1 MKVIVFDTH
10 GYDRAALEQ
19 ANATHGHEL
28 RFLNMRLDPTTVHR
42 AEGHHAVIGFV
53 NDQFDNE
60 MLTKLAAGG
69 VGLIALRCAGHNN
82 VDMEAARRL
91 GLSVVN
97 VPSYAPHPVA
107 EYVFALVL
115 SLVRRLP
122 QAHGRVRDGNFS
134 IEGLVGFNLYG
145 KTFGIVGLGQIGL
158 AVAAIA
164 QGMGCH
170 VLASDPAPPP
180 TDLPI
185 TFVALEELL
194 AASHVVSLHA
204 PLTPKTHHMLD
215 RRRFGL
221 MQPGAVLINTSR
233 GGLIDTDALIDAV
246 KEGRFCGV
254 GLDVYEREEAL
265 FYRDLSNEILT
276 DDHMARLMTFKNVIV
291 TSHMGFLTQE
301 ALQEI
306 ADTTLASLSAYA
318 AGLPLAHAIAA

>member
-10 GYDRAALEQ
+10 GYDRAALDK
-19 ANATHGHEL
+19 ANAMHGHEL
-28 RFLNMRLDPTTVHR
+28 CFLNMRLDPTTVHR
-42 AEGHHAVIGFV
+42 AEGHDAVIGFV
-53 NDQFDNE
+53 NDQFDDE
-60 MLTKLAAGG
+60 TLTKLAVGG
-69 VGLIALRCAGHNN
+69 VRLIALRCAGHNN
-82 VDMEAARRL
+82 VDMDAARRL

-107 EYVFALVL
+107 EYVLALVL

-122 QAHGRVRDGNFS
+122 QAHDRVRGGNFS

-145 KTFGIVGLGQIGL
+145 KTFGIVGLGQIGM
-158 AVAAIA
+158 AVATIA
-164 QGMGCH
+164 QGMGCQL
-170 VLASDPAPPP
+170 LAYDPAPPP

-185 TFVALEELL
+185 TFVELEQLL
-194 AASHVVSLHA
+194 AASQIVSLHA
-204 PLTPKTHHMLD
+204 PLTPETRHMLD
-215 RRRFGL
+215 RRRLGL
-221 MQPGAVLINTSR
+221 MQPGSVLINTSR
-233 GGLIDTDALIDAV
+233 GGLIDTDALIDTV

-254 GLDVYEREEAL
+254 GLDVYEKEEAM

-276 DDHMARLMTFKNVIV
+276 DDDMARLMTFKNVIV

-306 ADTTLASLSAYA
+306 ANTTLASLSAYA